1 MVKKKSDK
9 NKRSSVSE
17 TKISEHKRNRE
28 KISSIVDKAS
38 KSRSQYLSFYLIKLF
53 EKNKFDSLSKNEI
66 VETINEIYSKN
77 PKFFLT
83 NTKQHYKTKASLN
96 SSIVKLLKKICNNS
110 KKTNSFKLNEEFT
123 IKYLDNFVDNGDISA
138 KTPCKAYNGKNKIK
152 NENVSEE
159 EDIKIKKEDIKIKEE
174 EKEED
179 NEKDKDKNKDNAM
192 EEEKEKSDYDNIM
205 DHVENMSIEIEEEKN
220 DKNLYELFSNR
231 KLYDDFYLYLA
242 EEGQFEQL
250 QENLDK
256 FMEIYKNNKLE
267 EDNKLTILGI
277 YPKIINV
284 RTMLDFLNK
293 NKKEYENLINEFE
306 RKKVWIKFFIEVF
319 YVNIRT
325 IKIMQHHQNFFDIIT
340 EAKNLYKVDKEKQNM
355 IFDQIIKQIK
365 EIRNVV
371 MKSDKI
377 KNEII
382 KEVEQI
388 CDLFK
393 KNNIKYEKINEFY
406 ELVKNLLNGK
416 YSFIIREDITENI
429 MEKYNRCVNLLEES
443 IDQH

>member
-138 KTPCKAYNGKNKIK
+138 KTPCKAYNAKNKIK

-174 EKEED
+174 EKR
-179 NEKDKDKNKDNAM
+179 K
-192 EEEKEKSDYDNIM
+192 IM
-205 DHVENMSIEIEEEKN
+205 KRIKI
-220 DKNLYELFSNR
+220 NL
-231 KLYDDFYLYLA
+231 
-242 EEGQFEQL
+242 
-250 QENLDK
+250 
-256 FMEIYKNNKLE
+256 
-267 EDNKLTILGI
+267 
-277 YPKIINV
+277 
-284 RTMLDFLNK
+284 
-293 NKKEYENLINEFE
+293 
-306 RKKVWIKFFIEVF
+306 
-319 YVNIRT
+319 
-325 IKIMQHHQNFFDIIT
+325 KIMQWKKKKKKVIMIILWT
-340 EAKNLYKVDKEKQNM
+340 M
-355 IFDQIIKQIK
+355 WRI
-365 EIRNVV
+365 
-371 MKSDKI
+371 
-377 KNEII
+377 
-382 KEVEQI
+382 
-388 CDLFK
+388 
-393 KNNIKYEKINEFY
+393 
-406 ELVKNLLNGK
+406 
-416 YSFIIREDITENI
+416 
-429 MEKYNRCVNLLEES
+429 
-443 IDQH
+443 